1 MPRLLNLLL
10 VKITTLSL
18 VLISTSIAP
27 NQVVADA
34 SRDAAKL
41 IKLTNISAQFEMA
54 RQQQTRKIIRTYASI
69 VSSESGHELPAAV
82 KEAISLCYEQNYDW
96 SNFEDGIVDILLANF
111 SEKELGLLLDFY
123 RNRGLP
129 PTEIDAF
136 QDIVAKG
143 ELIQTL
149 GAEHIF
155 AMTNGCVEQGTEA
168 VLKYLR
174 EQP

>member
-1 MPRLLNLLL
+1 MAN
-10 VKITTLSL
+10 
-18 VLISTSIAP
+18 
-27 NQVVADA
+27 A

-41 IKLTNISAQFEMA
+41 IELTNIREQFELA
-54 RQQQTRKIIRTYASI
+54 RQQQTRQIIRTYASI
-69 VSSESGHELPAAV
+69 VNNESGHELPVAV
-82 KEAISLCYEQNYDW
+82 KRQISLCYEQKYDW
-96 SNFEDGIVDILLANF
+96 SNFEDGIIDILMGTF
-111 SEKELGLLLDFY
+111 SEEELGMLLDFY
-123 RNRGLP
+123 RNRSVP

-136 QDIVAKG
+136 KNIVAKG
-143 ELIQTL
+143 ELIQRL

>member
-1 MPRLLNLLL
+1 MLLFK
-10 VKITTLSL
+10 VATLSL
-18 VLISTSIAP
+18 ALISASLAP
-27 NQVVADA
+27 NQAVADA

-41 IKLTNISAQFEMA
+41 IKLTNISVQFELA

-69 VSSESGHELPAAV
+69 VSSESGYELPAAV

-96 SNFEDGIVDILLANF
+96 SNFEDGIVDILLENF

-123 RNRGLP
+123 QNRGLP

-136 QDIVAKG
+136 RDIVAKG

-149 GAEHIF
+149 GAQHIF
-155 AMTNGCVEQGTEA
+155 AMTNGCVGQGTEA